1 MSVPIVDPREEIFHE
16 IAVRTGISVSPNLQR
31 VALGSVTRTSAVVA
45 TAPQGTPT
53 EVKELENRSPGGLE
67 ILRRLKELGATNYTT
82 GAYLNLLYEG
92 KGGWEDVKKELEKLI
107 RRGHV
112 KASKDRTGRMRY
124 WLNTNR
130 KLLLN
135 SLEGGSVV

>member
-16 IAVRTGISVSPNLQR
+16 IAVRTGISISPNLQR
-31 VALGSVTRTSAVVA
+31 IAIGSTMRASTAALA
-45 TAPQGTPT
+45 APQRTPT
-53 EVKELENRSPGGLE
+53 EVKELESRSPGGLE

-82 GAYLNLLYEG
+82 GAYLNMLYQG

-112 KASKDRTGRMRY
+112 KASKDRTGRMRF
-124 WLNTNR
+124 WLNPNR
-130 KLLLN
+130 KMLIE